1 MHAAMFFPFA
11 FTAPKTTSWSA
22 AGRMS
27 EAASLMSRIAG
38 REERALE
45 ILYDRFSKA
54 LFSAIVCIVKRRE
67 DAEEILCEVFQ
78 QVWDR
83 AASYDPERGAVYT
96 WLLRMARNRAIDKLR
111 SKQHKNSSQDA
122 GEIEEMD
129 SLAGPS
135 TENALDHIV
144 LAERADMVKGALG
157 GISAEQRRVLEI
169 AYFEGYSQ
177 SQIAERLNLPLG
189 TVKTRMRDG
198 MKALQGLLK
207 GRIEWP

>member
-11 FTAPKTTSWSA
+11 FTAPRTPSWTTA
-22 AGRMS
+22 RRMS
-27 EAASLMSRIAG
+27 EAASLMSRIVG

-78 QVWDR
+78 QVWER
-83 AASYDPERGAVYT
+83 AAAYDPEKGAVYT

-111 SKQHKNSSQDA
+111 SKQHKNSSRDA

-135 TENALDHIV
+135 AENALDHIV

-177 SQIAERLNLPLG
+177 SQIAERLDLPLG